1 MMLLT
6 FRKWLGSS
14 LFSLLTYLLLGQV
27 DLLLP
32 YNTNAHQINDGNGP
46 PKQEKQRQLSTEVN
60 SFVFFTV
67 GDKQTSKT
75 LWFLDF
81 HAQSFASP
89 GSHQLKSPLKAGGSA
104 ASSASSSAHLDWLLG
119 CGWRWRW
126 PPPCAAN
133 GGQNWMNTSKMK
145 SSNYF
150 CRKSRLKIACFT
162 PIFER
167 G

>member
-1 MMLLT
+1 MLLT

-46 PKQEKQRQLSTEVN
+46 PKQEKQRQLSTDVN

-75 LWFLDF
+75 LISRFPCTIIRLSRVSPTKVSTKSGWKRSLLSQQQRASRRTFRMRMTVALIAVRRKWRTKLNEHFKNEELQLFL
-81 HAQSFASP
+81 
-89 GSHQLKSPLKAGGSA
+89 
-104 ASSASSSAHLDWLLG
+104 
-119 CGWRWRW
+119 
-126 PPPCAAN
+126 
-133 GGQNWMNTSKMK
+133 
-145 SSNYF
+145 
-150 CRKSRLKIACFT
+150 
-162 PIFER
+162 
-167 G
+167 

>member
-1 MMLLT
+1 MLLT

-60 SFVFFTV
+60 SSPLETNKHQRV
-67 GDKQTSKT
+67 
-75 LWFLDF
+75 WFLDF

-104 ASSASSSAHLDWLLG
+104 ASSASSSAHLDGLLG

-126 PPPCAAN
+126 PPCAAN

>member
-75 LWFLDF
+75 LISRFPCTIIRLSRVSPTKVSTKSGWKRSQQRASRRTFRMRMTVALTAVRRKWRTKLNEHFKNEELQLFL
-81 HAQSFASP
+81 
-89 GSHQLKSPLKAGGSA
+89 
-104 ASSASSSAHLDWLLG
+104 
-119 CGWRWRW
+119 
-126 PPPCAAN
+126 
-133 GGQNWMNTSKMK
+133 
-145 SSNYF
+145 
-150 CRKSRLKIACFT
+150 
-162 PIFER
+162 
-167 G
+167 

>member
-1 MMLLT
+1 MLLT

-46 PKQEKQRQLSTEVN
+46 PKQEKQRQLSTDVN

-75 LWFLDF
+75 LISRFPCTIIRL
-81 HAQSFASP
+81 SRVSP
-89 GSHQLKSPLKAGGSA
+89 TKVSTKSGWKRSL
-104 ASSASSSAHLDWLLG
+104 SSAHLDGLLG

-126 PPPCAAN
+126 PPCAAN